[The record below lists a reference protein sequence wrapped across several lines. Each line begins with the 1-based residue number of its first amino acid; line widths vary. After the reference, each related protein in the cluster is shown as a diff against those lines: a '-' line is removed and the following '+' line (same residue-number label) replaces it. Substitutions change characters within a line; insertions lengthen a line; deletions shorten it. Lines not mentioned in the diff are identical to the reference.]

1 MNPSV
6 KDRLGSVVRALGG
19 VVLPALPKEAS
30 LAQEQVMLAI
40 GHIQIILA
48 QMDAAPAF
56 EEEEARDL
64 ERMGKDIAQSARGGP
79 KTVVAL
85 AALEKALDESKGKA
99 ADARTLSAQDA
110 IDAVLLALA
119 EDGDG
124 AARSA
129 VTNLVLEQGAAR
141 AEKDRRWFA
150 AMGFDI
156 DYSGGG

>member
-6 KDRLGSVVRALGG
+6 KDRLGSVVRALHG

-30 LAQEQVMLAI
+30 LAQEQVMLAM

-56 EEEEARDL
+56 LADEAADLTMMGHAVLAATRGGVKTEAAKSGLAAALAHRGNASEEARTA
-64 ERMGKDIAQSARGGP
+64 EI
-79 KTVVAL
+79 
-85 AALEKALDESKGKA
+85 
-99 ADARTLSAQDA
+99 QDA

-119 EDGDG
+119 EDGDADAR
-124 AARSA
+124 AAAHKA
-129 VTNLVLEQGAAR
+129 VLAQGAAR
-141 AEKDRRWFA
+141 ADKDRRWFA

-156 DYSGGG
+156 DYSGG